1 MESSSFSLII
11 AIAVIVIFGAVLV
24 AFSTRKK
31 GGQKHHQ
38 KGRAQIIR
46 DATRK
51 LSQDPHNPS
60 ALLELGDLYYNE
72 KAWDKAYPIYE
83 TQLSIAPAHK
93 EIDVFTAALR
103 QGICAVKLEKL
114 QDAFRG
120 LNTAAKLRQSDYEVN
135 YYLGIAYY
143 KNNEFEKAAQS
154 FKRVIMIKPEA
165 ANINSPL
172 GLSLYKAKHYRE
184 SLSYLKRALNE
195 NPENKEAL
203 FSLADAM
210 NESGYGDKAM
220 KIFMHLRPDPEF
232 GARSCLAAGMNHIKI
247 GQYDKAIQDFEI
259 GLKHQNV
266 PQDVALEIR
275 YRLANAYFQT
285 KAISKGLAVL
295 TELQMLNPSYKDV
308 PQLMARYQELN
319 QNKNLQIYLMSSSSD
334 FVALCRRI
342 VMSYYQ
348 KATVKIVDISVNP
361 DCVEIL
367 VHIDFVRSEEVHIF
381 RFYRSTGVISDLYVR
396 DFHAKV
402 SESKADKGI
411 CFTAGM
417 FSEEARRYAEG
428 RPIDLIEKDALSRIL
443 KKIDF
448 S

>member
-1 MESSSFSLII
+1 MESFYLII
-11 AIAVIVIFGAVLV
+11 AIAVIVGFGAILI

-31 GGQKHHQ
+31 GGKKHHQ

-60 ALLELGDLYYNE
+60 ALIDLGDLYYNE
-72 KAWDKAYPIYE
+72 KAWDKAFPIYE

-93 EIDVFTAALR
+93 EIDLFTASLR
-103 QGICAVKLEKL
+103 QGICAVKLNKI

-120 LNTAAKLRQSDYEVN
+120 LNAAAGISPNDYEVN
-135 YYLGIAYY
+135 YYLGVAYY
-143 KNNEFEKAAQS
+143 KNNDFEKASQR
-154 FKRVIMIKPEA
+154 FKRVVMIKPDVS
-165 ANINSPL
+165 NINSPL
-172 GLSLYKAKHYRE
+172 GLSLYKAKHFRE
-184 SLSYLKRALNE
+184 ALPYLKRALDE

-203 FSLADAM
+203 FSLADSM

-232 GARSCLAAGMNHIKI
+232 GAKSCLAAGMYHLKM
-247 GQYDKAIQDFEI
+247 GDSDKAIQDFEI

-275 YRLANAYFQT
+275 YRLANALFRT

-295 TELQMLNPSYKDV
+295 TEIQMLNPSYKDV
-308 PQLMARYQELN
+308 PQLAARYQELN
-319 QNKNLQIYLMSSSSD
+319 QNRNLQVYLMSSSSD

-367 VHIDFVRSEEVHIF
+367 VHIDFVRFEEIHIF

-411 CFTAGM
+411 CFTAGI

-428 RPIDLIEKDALSRIL
+428 RPIDLIEKENLIRIL

-448 S
+448 A

>member
-1 MESSSFSLII
+1 MGSSSFSLVI
-11 AIAVIVIFGAVLV
+11 AISVIAIFGALLV
-24 AFSTRKK
+24 TFSTRKK
-31 GGQKHHQ
+31 GGQKHRQ
-38 KGRAQIIR
+38 RGRTQIIR

-51 LSQDPHNPS
+51 LAQNPHNIS

-83 TQLSIAPAHK
+83 TQLSIAPAHE

-114 QDAFRG
+114 DDALRG
-120 LNTAAKLRQSDYEVN
+120 LSTALKIKQGDYEVN
-135 YYLGIAYY
+135 YYLGLAYY
-143 KNNEFEKAAQS
+143 KKEEFEKAAQI
-154 FKRVIMIKPEA
+154 FKRVISIRPDA
-165 ANINSPL
+165 SNINSPL

-184 SLSYLKRALNE
+184 SLPYLRRALNE
-195 NPENKEAL
+195 NPENKELL

-220 KIFMHLRPDPEF
+220 KIFLHLRPDPEF
-232 GARSCLAAGMNHIKI
+232 GARSCLAAGMNHIKM

-259 GLKHQNV
+259 GLKHQKI
-266 PQDVALEIR
+266 PQAVALEIY
-275 YRLANAYFQT
+275 YRLANAFFQT

-319 QNKNLQIYLMSSSSD
+319 SNKNLQVYLMSGSSD
-334 FVALCRRI
+334 FVALCRKI

-348 KATVKIVDISVNP
+348 KANARIVDVSVNP
-361 DCVEIL
+361 DCVEIT
-367 VHIDFVRSEEVHIF
+367 VDIDFVRSEEIHIF
-381 RFYRSTGVISDLYVR
+381 RFYRGVSVISDLYVR

-402 SESKADKGI
+402 SDAKADKGI
-411 CFTAGM
+411 CFTAGI

-428 RPIDLIEKDALSRIL
+428 RPIDLIEKDALIRIL

-448 S
+448 A

>member
-1 MESSSFSLII
+1 MVSSVII
-11 AIAVIVIFGAVLV
+11 AIAAIAIFGAILV

-31 GGQKHHQ
+31 GGKKRHQ

-51 LSQDPHNPS
+51 LSQDPHNTS

-72 KAWDKAYPIYE
+72 RAWDKAYPIYE
-83 TQLSIAPAHK
+83 TQLGIAPAHK

-120 LNTAAKLRQSDYEVN
+120 LSAAAGIRQSDYEVN
-135 YYLGIAYY
+135 YYLGVAYY
-143 KNNEFEKAAQS
+143 KNSEFEKAAQS
-154 FKRVIMIKPEA
+154 FKRVIMIKPDA

-184 SLSYLKRALNE
+184 SLPYLKRALNE

-232 GARSCLAAGMNHIKI
+232 GARSCLASGMNHAKI

-259 GLKHQNV
+259 GLKHQDV

-275 YRLANAYFQT
+275 YRLAGAYFQT

-295 TELQMLNPSYKDV
+295 KELQVINPSYKDV
-308 PQLMARYQELN
+308 PQLVARYQELN

-348 KATVKIVDISVNP
+348 RANIKIVDISVNP

-367 VHIDFVRSEEVHIF
+367 VHIDFIRSEEIHIF

-411 CFTAGM
+411 CFTAGI

-428 RPIDLIEKDALSRIL
+428 RPIDLIEKDMLSRIL

-448 S
+448 A

>member
-1 MESSSFSLII
+1 MESLSTII
-11 AIAVIVIFGAVLV
+11 AIAAIVAFGAILV
-24 AFSTRKK
+24 TIATRSKK
-31 GGQKHHQ
+31 GGKKKKHQ
-38 KGRAQIIR
+38 KGRVQIIR
-46 DATRK
+46 EATRK
-51 LSQDPHNPS
+51 LSQDPHNPA

-72 KAWDKAYPIYE
+72 KAWDKAFPIYE
-83 TQLSIAPAHK
+83 TQLSVAPAHK
-93 EIDVFTAALR
+93 EIDLFTAALR
-103 QGICAVKLEKL
+103 QGICAVKLGKL

-120 LNTAAKLRQSDYEVN
+120 LNAAAGIRPNDYEVN
-135 YYLGIAYY
+135 YYLGIAHYN
-143 KNNEFEKAAQS
+143 NNEFEKAAQN
-154 FKRVIMIKPEA
+154 FKRVIMIRPDVS
-165 ANINSPL
+165 NINSPL

-184 SLSYLKRALNE
+184 SLSYLKRALDE

-232 GARSCLAAGMNHIKI
+232 GARSCLAAGMNHLKI
-247 GQYDKAIQDFEI
+247 GQSDKAIQDFEI

-275 YRLANAYFQT
+275 YRLANAFFQT
-285 KAISKGLAVL
+285 KQISKGLAVL
-295 TELQMLNPSYKDV
+295 TEIQMLNSSYKDV

-319 QNKNLQIYLMSSSSD
+319 QNKNLQVYLMASSSD

-348 KATVKIVDISVNP
+348 KATVKIIDISVNP

-367 VHIDFVRSEEVHIF
+367 VHIDFSRFEEAHIF

-402 SESKADKGI
+402 SETKADKGI

-428 RPIDLIEKDALSRIL
+428 RPIDLIEKETLSRIL

-448 S
+448 A